1 MKSVYYDY
9 IAVIV
14 RMQGVCGQESD
25 VIDFEEEL
33 KKFHPSLEVE
43 DAEDAIYNHDLSD
56 MTDVLVAMFK
66 EAKDAEKQG
75 DQV

>member
-1 MKSVYYDY
+1 M
-9 IAVIV
+9 IN
-14 RMQGVCGQESD
+14 
-25 VIDFEEEL
+25 FEEEL

-66 EAKDAEKQG
+66 EAKEDE
-75 DQV
+75 